1 MTGSTEGALAGVRVI
16 DLTVNLSGPFS
27 TLILAQQGADVIK
40 VERPPVGD
48 ILRKIG
54 SGRGGTSAYF
64 VNTNWGKRSIALDF
78 DLAADLETLRRLIAT
93 ADVLVENFRPSVMPR
108 LGFAADDL
116 VGQYPELIYAAIRGF
131 PSTSK
136 LADAPAYDHVIQAMT
151 GFGSNQADL
160 KSGTPVLVQ
169 QAVVDKVTGLTAAQ
183 AITAALFERSRTGR
197 GQFIEIPMLH
207 AGLAFLWPD
216 ATTNVTMRGEFDQ
229 LPSQSRTFRLTPC
242 ADGYVAMVTV
252 TTPQWDG
259 LLRAVGKHELVGHPD
274 LDDPQKRGRNSAPV
288 MKEVAGILAS
298 LPTDDVVARLQV
310 EGVPCAKVTSL
321 EELPERIDATSPGFL
336 VHEVHPQLG
345 EMVHPRSAARFEGEV
360 ELRPSPAVGEHT
372 AEILAELD
380 HVRSSE
386 NGND

>member
-1 MTGSTEGALAGVRVI
+1 MNPANGGPLAGVRIV

-64 VNTNWGKRSIALDF
+64 VNTNWGKRSITLDF
-78 DLAADLETLRRLIAT
+78 DAESDLATLGKLVAT
-93 ADVLVENFRPSVMPR
+93 ADVVVENFRPGVMPK
-108 LGFAADDL
+108 LGFAAADL
-116 VGQYPELIYAAIRGF
+116 LEKHPTLIYAAIRGF
-131 PSTSK
+131 PSTSN

-197 GQFIEIPMLH
+197 GQYVEIPMLH

-216 ATTNVTMRGEFDQ
+216 VTTNVTMRGEFDK

-242 ADGYVAMVTV
+242 ANGHIAMITV

-259 LLRAVGKHELVGHPD
+259 LLRAVGKHALVGHPD
-274 LDDPQKRGRNSAPV
+274 LDDPQKRGRNSAPI
-288 MKEVAGILAS
+288 MKEIAGILAG
-298 LPTDDVVARLQV
+298 LPTEEVVARLQA

-321 EELPERIDATSPGFL
+321 DELPDVVDETTPGFL
-336 VHEVHPQLG
+336 IEEVHPQLG
-345 EMVHPRSAARFEGEV
+345 EMVHPRSAARFADEA
-360 ELRPSPAVGEHT
+360 ELRPAPAVGEHT
-372 AEILAELD
+372 DEILAELED
-380 HVRSSE
+380 AGS
-386 NGND
+386 